1 MRDRDSSDISR
12 LTPITFLMK
21 PLISYYGGKAR
32 IASKIV
38 SYINKIPHTVYVEPF
53 CGGAAV
59 LFAKPRSVV
68 TNGHHYREVINDT
81 SDILISLYRCAIE
94 CPDELALK
102 LEATLFSQSDH
113 ARAKVIC
120 KNPKD
125 YTPIE
130 IAWAYFV
137 NVNCSFS
144 KKLNS
149 GWGTSVIACNSASTW
164 QNRIT
169 SLKEKLD
176 RLQSVHVSCEDA
188 LKCIDRWDSP
198 QSLIYCDPPYPGSD
212 QGHYE
217 GYTTDDWIAL
227 CDKLDSIQGSYILSN
242 YNQDYEPKS
251 AQQRIEIDTTV
262 SASASDKNRSRAKR
276 TEILWICDR
285 GKSDRADIQK
295 LLNQSQLIKPS
306 QLELLT

>member
-1 MRDRDSSDISR
+1 MQ
-12 LTPITFLMK
+12 
-21 PLISYYGGKAR
+21 PLISYYGGKIR

-38 SYINKIPHTVYVEPF
+38 GYINKIPHTVYVEPF

-59 LFAKPRSVV
+59 LFAKPRRLI

-102 LEATLFSQSDH
+102 LEATLYSQSDY
-113 ARAKVIC
+113 ARARLIC

-125 YTPIE
+125 YTPLE

-137 NVNCSFS
+137 NANCSFAN
-144 KKLNS
+144 KLNA
-149 GWGTSVIACNSASTW
+149 GWGTQVKSQNTAHTW

-176 RLQSVHVSCEDA
+176 RLQSVYVSCEDA
-188 LKCIDRWDSP
+188 LKCIDRWDSSH
-198 QSLIYCDPPYPGSD
+198 SLIYCDPPYPGTD

-217 GYTTDDWIAL
+217 GYATDDWIAL

-242 YNQDYEPKS
+242 YPQEYEPKS
-251 AQQRIEIDTTV
+251 AQQRNEISAAM
-262 SASASDKNRSRAKR
+262 SASGKGKVRADRSKIATQEQLEDRER
-276 TEILWICDR
+276 TEVLWICNR

-295 LLNQSQLIKPS
+295 LLDQSQLVKPF
-306 QLELLT
+306 QLELIV

>member
-1 MRDRDSSDISR
+1 
-12 LTPITFLMK
+12 MK

-38 SYINKIPHTVYVEPF
+38 GYINQIPHTVYVEPF

-59 LFAKPRSVV
+59 LFSKPRRMV
-68 TNGHHYREVINDT
+68 TNSHHYREVINDT
-81 SDILISLYRCAIE
+81 SDILISLYRCATK
-94 CPDELALK
+94 CPDELALE
-102 LEATLFSQSDH
+102 LEATLYSQSDH

-125 YTPIE
+125 YTQLE

-137 NVNCSFS
+137 NANCSFAND
-144 KKLNS
+144 LGR
-149 GWGTSVIACNSASTW
+149 GWGTQVQNVNAAVTW
-164 QNRIT
+164 HNRIL
-169 SLKEKLD
+169 SLKEKLE
-176 RLQSVHVSCEDA
+176 RLQSVYVSCEDA
-188 LKCIDRWDSP
+188 LRCIDRWDSP
-198 QSLIYCDPPYPGSD
+198 QSLFYADPPYPGTD

-242 YNQDYEPKS
+242 YSQEYEPKT
-251 AQQRIEIDTTV
+251 AQQRIEINTTMT
-262 SASASDKNRSRAKR
+262 ASKNKTVDKKR
-276 TEILWICDR
+276 TEVLWVCDR

-306 QLELLT
+306 QMELLT

>member
-1 MRDRDSSDISR
+1 
-12 LTPITFLMK
+12 LK
-21 PLISYYGGKAR
+21 PLISYYGGKQR

-38 SYINKIPHTVYVEPF
+38 GYINQIPHTVYVEPF

-59 LFAKPRSVV
+59 LFNKPRREI
-68 TNGHHYREVINDT
+68 TNSHHYREVINDT
-81 SDILISLYRCAIE
+81 SDTLISLYRCAIE

-102 LEATLFSQSDH
+102 LEATLYSQSDY
-113 ARAKVIC
+113 ARARVIC

-137 NVNCSFS
+137 NVNCSFAN
-144 KKLNS
+144 KLGR
-149 GWGTSVIACNSASTW
+149 GWRSNVIGRNEPCTW
-164 QNRIT
+164 QSRIA
-169 SLKEKLD
+169 SIKEKLN
-176 RLQSVHVSCEDA
+176 RLKLVHVSCEDA
-188 LKCIDRWDSP
+188 LRCIDRFDSP
-198 QSLIYCDPPYPGSD
+198 QSLFYADPPYPGTD

-242 YNQDYEPKS
+242 YSQEYEPKT
-251 AQQRIEIDTTV
+251 AQQRIEINTTMT
-262 SASASDKNRSRAKR
+262 ASKNKTVDKKR
-276 TEILWICDR
+276 TEVLWICDR

-295 LLNQSQLIKPS
+295 LLDSSQMGLFA
-306 QLELLT
+306 

>member
-1 MRDRDSSDISR
+1 MQ
-12 LTPITFLMK
+12 
-21 PLISYYGGKAR
+21 PLISYYGGKVR

-38 SYINKIPHTVYVEPF
+38 GYINKIPHTVYVEPF

-59 LFAKPRSVV
+59 LFNKPRRLV

-81 SDILISLYRCAIE
+81 SDTLISLYRCAIE

-102 LEATLFSQSDH
+102 LEATLYSQSDY
-113 ARAKVIC
+113 ARARVIC

-125 YTPIE
+125 CTSLE

-137 NVNCSFS
+137 NANSSFANKLNAGWGIGLPTVNHAATWHNRILSFR
-144 KKLNS
+144 KKL
-149 GWGTSVIACNSASTW
+149 
-164 QNRIT
+164 
-169 SLKEKLD
+169 E
-176 RLQSVHVSCEDA
+176 RLQSVYVSCEDA
-188 LKCIDRWDSP
+188 LRCIDRWDSP
-198 QSLIYCDPPYPGSD
+198 QSLMYADPPYPGTN

-242 YNQDYEPKS
+242 YPQEYEPKS
-251 AQQRIEIDTTV
+251 AQQRIEISAAM
-262 SASASDKNRSRAKR
+262 SASGKGKVRSDRSKMATQEQLGDRKR
-276 TEILWICDR
+276 TEVLWICDR

-295 LLNQSQLIKPS
+295 LLDSSQMGLFA
-306 QLELLT
+306 

>member
-1 MRDRDSSDISR
+1 
-12 LTPITFLMK
+12 MK
-21 PLISYYGGKAR
+21 PLISYYGGKGRMAP
-32 IASKIV
+32 KIV
-38 SYINKIPHTVYVEPF
+38 NYINKIPHTVYVEPF

-59 LFAKPRSVV
+59 LFAKPRRLVA
-68 TNGHHYREVINDT
+68 NGDHYREVINDT

-94 CPDELALK
+94 CPDALALK
-102 LEATLFSQSDH
+102 LEATLYSQSDH
-113 ARAKVIC
+113 DKAKTIC
-120 KNPKD
+120 EKHKN
-125 YTPIE
+125 YTSLE

-144 KKLNS
+144 NVLNT
-149 GWGTSVIACNSASTW
+149 GWTTSTKGRNFANTW

-169 SLKEKLD
+169 SLKEKLN
-176 RLQSVHVSCEDA
+176 RLQSVFISCEDA
-188 LKCIDRWDSP
+188 LKCIDRFDSS
-198 QSLIYCDPPYPGSD
+198 QSLFYCDPPYPGSD

-242 YNQDYEPKS
+242 YPQEYEPKS
-251 AQQRIEIDTTV
+251 AQQHIEIDATV
-262 SASASDKNRSRAKR
+262 SASANDKNRSKVKR
-276 TEILWICDR
+276 TEVLWICDR
-285 GKSDRADIQK
+285 GKSDRPDIQK

>member
-1 MRDRDSSDISR
+1 MQ
-12 LTPITFLMK
+12 
-21 PLISYYGGKAR
+21 PLISYYGGKVR

-38 SYINKIPHTVYVEPF
+38 GYINQIPHTVYVEPF

-59 LFAKPRSVV
+59 LFSKPRRLV

-81 SDILISLYRCAIE
+81 SDILISLYRCATK
-94 CPDELALK
+94 CPDELALE
-102 LEATLFSQSDH
+102 LEATLYSQSDY

-125 YTPIE
+125 YTQLE

-137 NVNCSFS
+137 NANCSFA
-144 KKLNS
+144 KKLNA
-149 GWGTSVIACNSASTW
+149 GWGIGVKSENSAHTW
-164 QNRIT
+164 QSRIT

-176 RLQSVHVSCEDA
+176 RLQSVYVSREDA

-198 QSLIYCDPPYPGSD
+198 QSLFYADPPYPGTN
-212 QGHYE
+212 QGHYD

-242 YNQDYEPKS
+242 YPQEYEPKS
-251 AQQRIEIDTTV
+251 AQQRIEISAAM
-262 SASASDKNRSRAKR
+262 SASGKGKVRSDRSKIATQEQLGDRER
-276 TEILWICDR
+276 TEVLWICNR
-285 GKSDRADIQK
+285 GKSDRSDIQK
-295 LLNQSQLIKPS
+295 ILDRSQLVKPF
-306 QLELLT
+306 QLELLA